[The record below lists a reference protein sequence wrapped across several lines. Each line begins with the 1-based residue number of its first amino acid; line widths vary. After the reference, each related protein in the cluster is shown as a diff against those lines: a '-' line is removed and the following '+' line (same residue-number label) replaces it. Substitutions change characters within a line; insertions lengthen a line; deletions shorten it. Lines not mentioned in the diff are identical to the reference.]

1 MSREANGEAERGPF
15 ALKDRMIALKA
26 LLLGVGFSVLGTII
40 YVVFL
45 IWYSMRGTP
54 LFNSGVGFDIT
65 SLSHNTYLAPA
76 YWPFVL
82 GLFATGSAIVFLLPR
97 PVVS

>member
-1 MSREANGEAERGPF
+1 
-15 ALKDRMIALKA
+15 MIALKA
-26 LLLGVGFSVLGTII
+26 LLLGVGFSALGTIV

-45 IWYSMRGTP
+45 IWYALRGTP
-54 LFNSGVGFDIT
+54 LLKPGESVGFDIT

-76 YWPFVL
+76 YWLFVL

-97 PVVS
+97 RVVAP

>member
-1 MSREANGEAERGPF
+1 
-15 ALKDRMIALKA
+15 MIALKA
-26 LLLGVGFSVLGTII
+26 LLLGVGFSVLGTIV

-45 IWYSMRGTP
+45 IWYALRRTP
-54 LFNSGVGFDIT
+54 LFQTGGSVGFDII

-76 YWPFVL
+76 YWLFVL

-97 PVVS
+97 PVVIPDPSEEP